1 MFRSKKS
8 PVSVS
13 IAKGGLESIFDE
25 CDRYDTDETGGRLV
39 GTYRKKGIHF
49 DIQVSGVIGPGPNA
63 RRSTTSFFQD
73 GDYQERIF
81 RSIEE
86 GHPKIEHLGNW
97 HTHHVN
103 GFPTLSDGD
112 KATYF
117 KTVNHDKHNTDF
129 FYALLVVRKNHGRG
143 PRYDVKHYFLHRGDD
158 TVYEIPDTAVQIV
171 DMPILWPLH
180 SEGDTLT
187 GDRPSESNSQNA
199 SNLERTKDQ
208 DLFSEFYPGLK
219 ALFSKSM
226 GALYWKGFL
235 PLIDGS
241 QAEIVAIEHGSNG
254 AALYSITTSYRS
266 AGLTE
271 LLASYEEQR
280 FPSARHAVLH
290 FERDL
295 NRMIYCLKKETRH
308 ERNHG

>member
-13 IAKGGLESIFDE
+13 IAQGGLESIFDE
-25 CDRYDTDETGGRLV
+25 CDRYDIDETGGRLV
-39 GTYRKKGIHF
+39 GTYHKKGIHY

-73 GDYQERIF
+73 GEYQETIF

-86 GHPKIEHLGNW
+86 SHPNIEHLGNW

-103 GFPTLSDGD
+103 GFPTLSAGD

-143 PRYDVKHYFLHRGDD
+143 PRYEVKHYFFHRGDD
-158 TVYEIPDTAVQIV
+158 TVYEIPDRAVQIV
-171 DMPILWPLH
+171 DVPVLWPSH
-180 SEGDTLT
+180 AERATPT
-187 GDRPSESNSQNA
+187 GDLPPSSATQSTA
-199 SNLERTKDQ
+199 NLERTKDQ
-208 DLFSEFYPGLK
+208 DLFSEFYPSLK
-219 ALFSKSM
+219 ALFSKKM
-226 GALYWKGFL
+226 GALYWKGAL

-241 QAEIVAIEHGSNG
+241 EAEIVAIEHGTDESS
-254 AALYSITTSYRS
+254 LYSITTSSRS
-266 AGLTE
+266 AVLAE
-271 LLASYEEQR
+271 LLASYEQRR
-280 FPSARHAVLH
+280 FPSARHAVFHL
-290 FERDL
+290 ERDL
-295 NRMIYCLKKETRH
+295 NRVIYCFRKGAET
-308 ERNHG
+308 